1 MNPPPMVNQFAKDA
15 RTPDTPG
22 IPMMITAMPPTII
35 ARTAAILI
43 IANQN
48 SNSPNFETPIRF
60 IAVIST
66 RKNAADTHCGI
77 AGNQ

>member
-66 RKNAADTHCGI
+66 RKNAADAHCGI